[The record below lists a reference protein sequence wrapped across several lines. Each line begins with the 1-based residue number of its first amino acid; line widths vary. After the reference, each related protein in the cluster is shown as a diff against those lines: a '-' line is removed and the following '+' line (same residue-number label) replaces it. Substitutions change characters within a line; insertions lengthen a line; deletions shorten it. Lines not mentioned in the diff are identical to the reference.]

1 MSIEQNVLPTHEIAR
16 VQEGIDRDAQLG
28 FVLKQVCYPGR
39 KGAAMHRADLQSMH
53 LQQAPDRSLDRQ
65 HVVHEPLAR
74 DEGCAEKLRLAAL
87 HVYRPV
93 VTEAHHIGDAAS
105 VAAVGL
111 VGSRRQ
117 EPLRMPGLSMQ
128 MVVKPKSTSAPYS

>member
-1 MSIEQNVLPTHEIAR
+1 MSIEQHVLPTHEIAR
-16 VQEGIDRDAQLG
+16 VQEGFNRDAELG

-39 KGAAMHRADLQSMH
+39 KGAAVHRADLQSMD

-65 HVVHEPLAR
+65 HVIHKPLAR
-74 DEGCAEKLRLAAL
+74 DERRAEKLRLAAL
-87 HVYRPV
+87 HVHRPV
-93 VTEAHHIGDAAS
+93 VTEVHHISDAAS

-117 EPLRMPGLSMQ
+117 EPLRMPGLNADGSEAGIKECT
-128 MVVKPKSTSAPYS
+128 V